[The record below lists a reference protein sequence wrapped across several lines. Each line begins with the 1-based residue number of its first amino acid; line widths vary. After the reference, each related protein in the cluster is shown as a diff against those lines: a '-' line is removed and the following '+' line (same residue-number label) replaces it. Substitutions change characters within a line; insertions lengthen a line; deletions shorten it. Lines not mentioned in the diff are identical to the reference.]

1 MDLGRT
7 LGQIYKTWGEAL
19 QGASASRSLSY
30 ISSRE
35 DTYISYA
42 EGTFRM
48 GLICR
53 RQGGKHTSNISDVLS
68 HALVEVASC
77 ARAEYLVGSGRAF
90 HKTHP
95 DFTYR
100 QIHLACNF
108 SNMFTYVLCLHF
120 FKTTYLIL
128 QEFCTEINYIFGCW
142 FSYSWFSSACDFLQT
157 IIVICGGSVKS
168 ISSKASSFLQK
179 PFHKAQVW
187 AYTKGT
193 IVSGTSQQR
202 KRKQQ

>member
-7 LGQIYKTWGEAL
+7 FGQIYKTWGEAL

-30 ISSRE
+30 ISFRE

-42 EGTFRM
+42 EGTFRI

-53 RQGGKHTSNISDVLS
+53 RQGGEHTSNISDVLS

-108 SNMFTYVLCLHF
+108 WNMFTYVLCLHF

-128 QEFCTEINYIFGCW
+128 QEFCTLRNYIL
-142 FSYSWFSSACDFLQT
+142 AADT
-157 IIVICGGSVKS
+157 
-168 ISSKASSFLQK
+168 
-179 PFHKAQVW
+179 FHILDTVQPVAFFKLSLLFVE
-187 AYTKGT
+187 
-193 IVSGTSQQR
+193 VL
-202 KRKQQ
+202 

>member
-30 ISSRE
+30 ISFRE

-42 EGTFRM
+42 EGTFRI

-77 ARAEYLVGSGRAF
+77 ARAEYLVGGGRAF

-108 SNMFTYVLCLHF
+108 WNMFTYVLCLHF

-142 FSYSWFSSACDFLQT
+142 FSYSWYRQPVTFFKLLLLFVEVLLKVFHQKQFLFSKSPSIRHRSKLTQKLQ
-157 IIVICGGSVKS
+157 
-168 ISSKASSFLQK
+168 
-179 PFHKAQVW
+179 
-187 AYTKGT
+187 
-193 IVSGTSQQR
+193 
-202 KRKQQ
+202 